1 MVEISMAIT
10 RLRLAPALLGLMAL
24 AGCAG
29 SGPTTA
35 IVTTGMPN
43 PEIALRRS
51 MEQVSQHMAQL
62 GELNRPTLAA
72 GQGPVVPEEL
82 RRPVAFT
89 WNGAL
94 ADGVR
99 KLAGTIGYSVVVI
112 GVERPQPVPVAVNLP
127 STTLI
132 DAFAALGEQAG
143 AYATVQLDPA
153 TRTVQVMHHV

>member
-1 MVEISMAIT
+1 MAST

-29 SGPTTA
+29 SGPTTE
-35 IVTTGMPN
+35 IVTIGMPN

-51 MEQVSQHMAQL
+51 MEQVNQHMAQL
-62 GELNRPTLAA
+62 GGLNRSALVA

-82 RRPVAFT
+82 RRPVAFI
-89 WNGAL
+89 WNGPL

-99 KLAGTIGYSVVVI
+99 KLAGTIGYTVVVS
-112 GVERPQPVPVAVNLP
+112 GVERPQPVPVTVNLP
-127 STTLI
+127 STTLV

-153 TRTVQVMHHV
+153 SRTVQVMHHV

>member
-1 MVEISMAIT
+1 MAST
-10 RLRLAPALLGLMAL
+10 RLRLATVLAGLVGL
-24 AGCAG
+24 VGCAG
-29 SGPTTA
+29 TGPTTE

-43 PEIALRRS
+43 PEVALRRS
-51 MEQVSQHMAQL
+51 MEQVGQQMAQL
-62 GELNRPTLAA
+62 GGLNRPALAA

-89 WNGAL
+89 WNGPL

-99 KLAGTIGYSVVVI
+99 KLAGTIGYTVVVS

-127 STTLI
+127 STTLV

-153 TRTVQVMHHV
+153 SRTVQVVHHV

>member
-1 MVEISMAIT
+1 MAST
-10 RLRLAPALLGLMAL
+10 RLRLAPAFLGLMAL

-29 SGPTTA
+29 SGPTTE

-43 PEIALRRS
+43 PETALRRS
-51 MEQVSQHMAQL
+51 MEQVNQHMAQL
-62 GELNRPTLAA
+62 GGLNRSALVA

-89 WNGAL
+89 WNGPL

-99 KLAGTIGYSVVVI
+99 KLAGTIGYTVVVS
-112 GVERPQPVPVAVNLP
+112 GVERPQPVPVTVNLP
-127 STTLI
+127 STTLV

-143 AYATVQLDPA
+143 AYVTVQLDPA